1 MISYQWA
8 NQHLIKKIRDSLQE
22 NGIKCWMDI
31 DDMQGSTLNAMA
43 RAVERADIVLI
54 CYSKKYYDSPNCRAG
69 KFIAGKTRTSSLVKG
84 LDNRDLRMMCKMHIQ
99 AHIYL
104 LTDFLSN
111 FSEAEY
117 AFTLKKP
124 MIPLKMERNYQAK
137 EWLGFILGSKLFFEF
152 TDKYPFESKMSALI
166 KEVLTRQ
173 KKSVPDKPIIS
184 HTAPVTTEVKRAFI
198 TLIPEFSIHA

>member
-1 MISYQWA
+1 MPWLGPWREQTLSSSATPRSTTTAPTVEQVSV
-8 NQHLIKKIRDSLQE
+8 LLVK
-22 NGIKCWMDI
+22 
-31 DDMQGSTLNAMA
+31 QGL
-43 RAVERADIVLI
+43 
-54 CYSKKYYDSPNCRAG
+54 YSS
-69 KFIAGKTRTSSLVKG
+69 SSLVKG
-84 LDNRDLRMMCKMHIQ
+84 LDNIDLRMMCKMHIK

-124 MIPLKMERNYQAK
+124 MIPLKMERNYQAR

-198 TLIPEFSIHA
+198 SLIPEFSIHA